1 MKSSIQIKLFATLNK
16 FTPASGRDQVKI
28 EPGITVQTLLEQLG
42 IPKTEAKLIF
52 IDGKKASLASILRGG
67 ERLGVFP
74 PVGGG

>member
-1 MKSSIQIKLFATLNK
+1 MKSSVQIKLYATLNK
-16 FTPASGRDQVKI
+16 FLPSSSQEQI
-28 EPGITVQTLLEQLG
+28 EIQSGITVQTLLEQLG

-52 IDGKKASLASILRGG
+52 INGKKASLASILRGG

>member
-1 MKSSIQIKLFATLNK
+1 MKSSVHIKLYATLNK
-16 FTPASGRDQVKI
+16 FLPSPGQERVEIQS
-28 EPGITVQTLLEQLG
+28 GITVQSLLEHLG

-52 IDGKKASLASILRGG
+52 INGKKASLASKLLGG